1 VQGGRRSGLSQAIDC
16 KDARRLCFIE
26 GEAPAKQPNHL
37 HEGMVPSRIRNALV
51 LAGQATEVQ
60 APIVAANV
68 KRSCPGS
75 WCSNGE
81 AIAIASGGGSIKLPP
96 RAGRLMMG
104 SSLNGAMIPA
114 HVTSALDR
122 PFVVLFEQQRP
133 DQTRD
138 GVFIGEDADNIGA
151 SLDFAVEALGQ
162 SRSQKRSLLSQGAEG
177 HLLDG
182 AAGPRMRLTEYAPPH
197 GRLEVEKS
205 PAAHSDSPNQRQ
217 PSGVAI
223 ATVSNATAAGT

>member
-1 VQGGRRSGLSQAIDC
+1 
-16 KDARRLCFIE
+16 
-26 GEAPAKQPNHL
+26 
-37 HEGMVPSRIRNALV
+37 MVPSRIRNALV

-122 PFVVLFEQQRP
+122 PFVVLFELSAPTKRVMASSLVKMPTTSVRRLISPLRRSANP
-133 DQTRD
+133 DPKKGLYSHR
-138 GVFIGEDADNIGA
+138 
-151 SLDFAVEALGQ
+151 
-162 SRSQKRSLLSQGAEG
+162 
-177 HLLDG
+177 
-182 AAGPRMRLTEYAPPH
+182 GPK
-197 GRLEVEKS
+197 G
-205 PAAHSDSPNQRQ
+205 
-217 PSGVAI
+217 I
-223 ATVSNATAAGT
+223 CWTVLQDPGCV

>member
-1 VQGGRRSGLSQAIDC
+1 
-16 KDARRLCFIE
+16 
-26 GEAPAKQPNHL
+26 
-37 HEGMVPSRIRNALV
+37 
-51 LAGQATEVQ
+51 
-60 APIVAANV
+60 
-68 KRSCPGS
+68 
-75 WCSNGE
+75 
-81 AIAIASGGGSIKLPP
+81 
-96 RAGRLMMG
+96 MMG

-182 AAGPRMRLTEYAPPH
+182 AAGPRMRLTEYEITRRTVGSRSRNRPPPTQIH
-197 GRLEVEKS
+197 PISGNQAASQLRLFQMRPQLEPSVQMKAIARWRSDSLAIRLDPITQRVACIRVSGALQRLQIRKDALLSYDSGLPAAGRLV
-205 PAAHSDSPNQRQ
+205 
-217 PSGVAI
+217 
-223 ATVSNATAAGT
+223 

>member
-1 VQGGRRSGLSQAIDC
+1 
-16 KDARRLCFIE
+16 
-26 GEAPAKQPNHL
+26 
-37 HEGMVPSRIRNALV
+37 
-51 LAGQATEVQ
+51 
-60 APIVAANV
+60 
-68 KRSCPGS
+68 
-75 WCSNGE
+75 
-81 AIAIASGGGSIKLPP
+81 
-96 RAGRLMMG
+96 MMG

-138 GVFIGEDADNIGA
+138 GVVKMPTTSVRRLI
-151 SLDFAVEALGQ
+151 SPLR
-162 SRSQKRSLLSQGAEG
+162 RSANPDPKKRPLLSQGAEG